1 MNKNF
6 SLIVKEKIKRFNKS
20 INIPGDK
27 SLSIRALLLGS
38 QCIGSSQIKNLLESE
53 DVLDCKRALEKLG
66 VKITKINNI
75 YKVYGNGLNSFK
87 FKKKI
92 TKIYVGNS
100 GTTARLLSGLLAT
113 SPGKFYL
120 YGDSSMNKRDMSRI
134 SKHLEKI
141 GCFLINI
148 VNRDYAKKLIIMLP
162 NQKHPCELH
171 QAKITL
177 YA

>member
-66 VKITKINNI
+66 VK
-75 YKVYGNGLNSFK
+75 
-87 FKKKI
+87 
-92 TKIYVGNS
+92 
-100 GTTARLLSGLLAT
+100 A
-113 SPGKFYL
+113 
-120 YGDSSMNKRDMSRI
+120 
-134 SKHLEKI
+134 
-141 GCFLINI
+141 
-148 VNRDYAKKLIIMLP
+148 
-162 NQKHPCELH
+162 
-171 QAKITL
+171 ITL
-177 YA
+177 HPRTTYQKFTGKRLTTD